1 MPVNPLGRTESVV
14 DEQGRAT
21 EKLSLFSED
30 VARLSILTGA
40 GSPEGVVSARRA
52 RIYMDEEGVAGAVMY
67 IKQMDDIGGDRSL
80 GWVAV

>member
-30 VARLSILTGA
+30 VARLSMLTGA
-40 GSPEGVVSARRA
+40 GSPEGVVSARRT
-52 RIYMDEEGVAGAVMY
+52 RIYMDEEGVSGAVMY

-80 GWVAV
+80 GWVAI